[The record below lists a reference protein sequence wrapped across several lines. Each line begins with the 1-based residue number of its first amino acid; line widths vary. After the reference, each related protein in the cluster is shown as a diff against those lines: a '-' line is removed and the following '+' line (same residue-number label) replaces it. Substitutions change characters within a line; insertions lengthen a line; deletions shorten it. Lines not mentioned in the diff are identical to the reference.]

1 MVSKLDKL
9 ISSPYLVL
17 APEISLHTLQVR
29 GAAFIGYLLQAVMR
43 GSVCSSQE
51 VWGWAD
57 KELCPGV
64 MLYFCF
70 PETEMWQHQ
79 GSQCVDQNPGAAF
92 WGAGLVV
99 SDGRSHTLLP
109 VGTGLE
115 RRTSSYAETHQ
126 TLISTGGPES
136 RNAQGKNWMQQ
147 DRMLPDR
154 KCVGRCL
161 LSFSIWCFHQECF
174 GMNR

>member
-9 ISSPYLVL
+9 ISSPDLVL
-17 APEISLHTLQVR
+17 APEISLHTLQMLV
-29 GAAFIGYLLQAVMR
+29 AAFRGYFLQAVTR
-43 GSVCSSQE
+43 GLVCSSQE
-51 VWGWAD
+51 VGGQAD

-79 GSQCVDQNPGAAF
+79 GGQCVDQNPGAAF
-92 WGAGLVV
+92 WGAGLVE

-115 RRTSSYAETHQ
+115 RRTGSYAETHQ
-126 TLISTGGPES
+126 TLISMGGPES
-136 RNAQGKNWMQQ
+136 RKAQGKNQMQQ
-147 DRMLPDR
+147 ERMLPDR

-161 LSFSIWCFHQECF
+161 LSFSI
-174 GMNR
+174 